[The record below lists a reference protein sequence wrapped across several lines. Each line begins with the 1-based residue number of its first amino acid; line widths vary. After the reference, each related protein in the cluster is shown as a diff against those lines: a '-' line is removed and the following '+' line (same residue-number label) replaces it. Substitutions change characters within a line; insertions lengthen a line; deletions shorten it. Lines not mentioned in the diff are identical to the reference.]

1 MMIRKR
7 MLMIMAL
14 LMIAS
19 LFVLV
24 RILFGYF
31 QKGDQGDST
40 AQDELQLRLK
50 LFVPA
55 PNNVK
60 LPDATDDF
68 IRQTIENKFNV
79 RLDVTYMVPGTDYNA
94 AIEAALLA
102 NDPPDM
108 WIDGTNDG
116 ASKLALSGVLAD
128 MTPYISPLTMPNYYK
143 YWISDKELKQFQIH
157 NRFYRAP
164 LPYDKNAYRSYYIR
178 KDWLDRLGLDIP
190 RTYSEYLK
198 VLRAFTFDDPD
209 GNGVRDTYGFTT
221 SGNSSSLSTD
231 WPEYAK
237 NGLVYPAYMNNNTLV
252 DMESDLRVGQV
263 VDDILKVI
271 DQGVV
276 DPDWFLNQGTEHIDK
291 AIQGKVGIVLGQS
304 ADFALDANPASI
316 QSLSRAINPHA
327 NWVPFNPLG
336 NEPLRAGISSDAPFV
351 FSKLTGDSHP
361 EKLKKIVEILDWLA
375 GEEGFLLTHYGLE
388 KKQYE
393 RSGNNIKLL
402 AVSDD
407 EVVRH
412 NFMKIW
418 SFFTPDSPS
427 VLGLQVINPRLT
439 ERDKEIKTFL
449 AALPVKPKLGVALA
463 PPIGIDVGA
472 FRARQNEL
480 QVKMLFSD
488 KSGKM
493 WPTYYEEIMTKYD
506 GDQIIINFE
515 KQVRSAQSTTTK

>member
-1 MMIRKR
+1 MIRNR
-7 MLMIMAL
+7 LLLFIVP

-19 LFVLV
+19 IFILAW
-24 RILFGYF
+24 ILFGPF
-31 QKGDQGDST
+31 QQSNIEDYANQGK
-40 AQDELQLRLK
+40 QQLRLK

-60 LPDATDDF
+60 LPDAMDDF
-68 IRQTIENKFNV
+68 IRQTIENQFNV
-79 RLDVTYMVPGTDYNA
+79 RLDITYMVPGTDYNA

-108 WIDGTNDG
+108 WIGGTNDG

-143 YWISDKELKQFQIH
+143 YWISEKEIKQFQIH

-178 KDWLDRLGLDIP
+178 KDWLDHLGLDIP
-190 RTYSEYLK
+190 RNYSEYLK
-198 VLRAFTFDDPD
+198 VLHAFTFDDPD
-209 GNGVRDTYGFTT
+209 GNGIQDTYGFTT
-221 SGNSSSLSTD
+221 SGNSTSLSTD

-237 NGLVYPAYMNNNTLV
+237 NGLVYPAYMNNNMLV

-271 DQGVV
+271 DQSVV

-291 AIQGKVGIVLGQS
+291 AIQGKAGIVLGQT
-304 ADFALDANPASI
+304 ADFALVANPSSI
-316 QSLSRAINPHA
+316 QSLSQAINPLA

-336 NEPLRAGISSDAPFV
+336 SEPLRAGISPDVPFV
-351 FSKLTGDSHP
+351 FSKLAGDSHP

-393 RSGNNIKLL
+393 RSGNKITLL
-402 AVSDD
+402 AVSDE
-407 EVVRH
+407 EVVKH
-412 NFMKIW
+412 DFMKIW

-427 VLGLQVINPRLT
+427 VLGLQVVNPRLT
-439 ERDKEIKTFL
+439 ERDKEIKAFL

-506 GDQIIINFE
+506 GNQIIKNFE
-515 KQVRSAQSTTTK
+515 KQVRSAQTAAEK